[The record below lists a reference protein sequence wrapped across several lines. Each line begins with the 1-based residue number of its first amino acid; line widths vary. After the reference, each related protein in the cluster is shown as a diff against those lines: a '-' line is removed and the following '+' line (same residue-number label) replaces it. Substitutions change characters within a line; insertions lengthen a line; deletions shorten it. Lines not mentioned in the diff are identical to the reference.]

1 MQSQPSLAYICVWL
15 CVKDYV
21 YIYDGIPLYPGFS
34 SEGATPLATLCGFIS
49 DETLTV
55 TAESGV
61 MTVFFEAVVTS
72 RTSNHSCVCLLLSV
86 VDVLSHINA
95 VLVAIFFR
103 TSFHEPRLTFQFCST
118 LLQTAATHWE
128 MIISQRHRAN

>member
-95 VLVAIFFR
+95 VLWPFF
-103 TSFHEPRLTFQFCST
+103 SDEPRLTFQFCST